1 MAACAVTHI
10 CAACCKG
17 ISMLKIGFIFVLWL
31 MVLSNIVYAIP
42 AYKDSSF
49 NPDVLKIKEDDYLGR
64 GVPDI
69 RMVDNS
75 GRAISLSSLMGKP
88 LIISIIYYICPHT
101 CKPLNEGL
109 AEALKKVDLKIGD
122 DFNVLTLSF
131 SDKES
136 AKDAMGFREN
146 LRAKM
151 HKYGKLPNNFEKWVF
166 ATASA
171 DEIKS
176 LTDSVGYRFFYLAEE
191 KVYVHPNVYIFLSPD
206 GKVTRYIFGL
216 YPSTTDIR
224 LAILESAKGKIGKSP
239 LISSA
244 VLACYRYDA
253 SSGGYT
259 LNIPLIFAGVG
270 AFMLVFTLTIAV
282 FYAKRIK
289 KKPL

>member
-1 MAACAVTHI
+1 M
-10 CAACCKG
+10 
-17 ISMLKIGFIFVLWL
+17 SMIRMGFVFVFWL
-31 MVLSNIVYAIP
+31 LVLSNIAYARP

-49 NPDVLKIKEDDYLGR
+49 NPDVLKIKEDDYLGK

-69 RMVDNS
+69 KMTDDS
-75 GRAISLSSLMGKP
+75 GRAVSLGSLMGKP
-88 LIISIIYYICPHT
+88 LVISIIYYICPHT

-122 DFNVLTLSF
+122 DFNVLTISF

-136 AKDAMGFREN
+136 AEDARGFREN

-151 HKYGKLPNNFEKWVF
+151 HKDGKLPDNFEKWVF

-171 DEIKS
+171 DQIKS

-191 KVYVHPNVYIFLSPD
+191 KAYVHPNVYIFLSPD

-216 YPSTTDIR
+216 YPSAADIR

-253 SSGGYT
+253 ARGGYT

-270 AFMLVFTLTIAV
+270 LFLLVFTLTIAV
-282 FYAKRIK
+282 FYAKKIK
-289 KKPL
+289 KKRLARAD